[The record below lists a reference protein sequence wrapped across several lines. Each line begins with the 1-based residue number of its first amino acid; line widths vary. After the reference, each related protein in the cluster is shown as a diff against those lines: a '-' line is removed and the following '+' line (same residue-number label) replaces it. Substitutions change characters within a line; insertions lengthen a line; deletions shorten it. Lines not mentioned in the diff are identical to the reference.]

1 VDPEISEPRSREPGV
16 SGQDSRED
24 EVRDLYLELLIGAL
38 THTIYEGVDRLQPPE
53 RLRKKMVEAFERSP
67 ERWRALMDRERGRA
81 EGRDWPKYAQTMVGL
96 ARLRNIRRCVET
108 VLADDVP
115 GDLIETGVWRGGV
128 AILMRGVLKAH
139 GVDDRQVWVADSF
152 AGLPPPDAER
162 YPSDRE
168 SWAHEV
174 ASLAVPVE
182 SVRENFRRYGLLDDR
197 VRWVEGLFR
206 DTLPKLRSNT
216 WAVVR
221 LDGDMYE
228 STMDGLVNLYDGLS
242 VGGFLIVDDLALEP
256 CREAVE
262 DFRRERGIEDPI
274 EEIDWTGGYWQKRS

>member
-1 VDPEISEPRSREPGV
+1 VHPDVSAQGSRGGEAREQGSREA
-16 SGQDSRED
+16 

-53 RLRKKMVEAFERSP
+53 RVRKQMFEAVGNSP
-67 ERWRALMDRERGRA
+67 ERWRALMDRDRGRA

-96 ARLRNIRRCVET
+96 ARLRNVRRCVET
-108 VLADDVP
+108 VLAEDVP

-128 AILMRGVLKAH
+128 AILMRGVLRAH
-139 GVDDRQVWVADSF
+139 GVDERQVWVADSF
-152 AGLPPPDAER
+152 AGLPPPDPER

-174 ASLAVPVE
+174 ESLAVPVE
-182 SVRENFRRYGLLDDR
+182 SVRENFRRYGLLDER
-197 VRWVEGLFR
+197 VRFVEGWFR
-206 DTLPKLRSNT
+206 DTLPKLRTNT
-216 WAVVR
+216 WALVR

-228 STMDGLVNLYDGLS
+228 STMDGLINLYDGLS
-242 VGGFLIVDDLALEP
+242 VGGFLIVDDLALDP

-262 DFRRERGIEDPI
+262 DFRRERRIEDPI
-274 EEIDWTGGYWQKRS
+274 EEIDWTGVYWRKRG